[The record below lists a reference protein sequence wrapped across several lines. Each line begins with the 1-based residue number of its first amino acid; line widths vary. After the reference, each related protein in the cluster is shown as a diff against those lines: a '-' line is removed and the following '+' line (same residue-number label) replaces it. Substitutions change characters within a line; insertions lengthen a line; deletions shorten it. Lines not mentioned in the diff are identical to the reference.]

1 MPRTKKGKGFFSNP
15 HVLVILG
22 AGIIAIFV
30 TVFSMNEPQDIRP
43 EAAGRRPESIALP
56 SEARVSNEEAL
67 ANLEI
72 ALRRVERAGNQQN
85 EAGELNTLIQQM
97 MNKQREVEG
106 LLATAQGTADF
117 TDLLLRFYDILER
130 QETVLANAKNTASAQ
145 SQTAIDL
152 ALGHTQQTLE
162 LVSEMLGIE

>member
-1 MPRTKKGKGFFSNP
+1 MARTRKGLSFFSNP
-15 HVLVILG
+15 HVLIILG

-43 EAAGRRPESIALP
+43 EAAGRRPDALP
-56 SEARVSNEEAL
+56 SEVRVSNEEAL

-72 ALRRVERAGNQQN
+72 ALRRVERASSRQN
-85 EAGELNTLIQQM
+85 DAGELNTLVQQM

-106 LLATAQGTADF
+106 LLATAQGTANF
-117 TDLLLRFYDILER
+117 TDLLLRFHDILER
-130 QETVLANAKNTASAQ
+130 QEAALTSAKNTASAQ

-152 ALGHTQQTLE
+152 ALGHTRQTLE
-162 LVSEMLGIE
+162 LVSEMLGIEK